1 MAKQNDLKKQ
11 LENSIKLAHLELD
24 GDEKK
29 ALISDLGK
37 ILNFVSIVEKFRDN
51 RGGEDFPQ
59 LKKRN
64 YLREDSSRPFG
75 NTEGLLGQVPFKKE
89 KLIKVK
95 KI

>member
-11 LENSIKLAHLELD
+11 LEKSIKLAHLELD

-37 ILNFVSIVEKFRDN
+37 ILNFVSIVEKFGDN
-51 RGGEDFPQ
+51 RKGEDFPQ

-64 YLREDSSRPFG
+64 YLREDNPRPFE